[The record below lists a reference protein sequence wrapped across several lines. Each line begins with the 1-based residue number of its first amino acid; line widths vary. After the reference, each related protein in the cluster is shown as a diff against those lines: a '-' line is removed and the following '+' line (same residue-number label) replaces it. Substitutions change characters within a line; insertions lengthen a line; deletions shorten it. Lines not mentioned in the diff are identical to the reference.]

1 MVWIVL
7 IVMKLE
13 DKGFFFPPYYFIII
27 HKHVYIKT
35 HFITEFNK
43 NVQTGS
49 AWRTV
54 SSYRYKSLIISL
66 LPTLTRDAGIRSEGS
81 WPLTRVRRR
90 QAASDDFQVSALAG
104 LERRATACATQWCN
118 DGALTLVQLQLVPA
132 GCYWRASELKQKHLY
147 RALSPACPCQREAES
162 AGKLVFIALCPAVSR
177 SSYLVGHAG

>member
-1 MVWIVL
+1 MVWLVL

-54 SSYRYKSLIISL
+54 SSYRYKSLIVSV
-66 LPTLTRDAGIRSEGS
+66 LPTLTRDAGIRSEGE
-81 WPLTRVRRR
+81 LTFDPC
-90 QAASDDFQVSALAG
+90 QKKADG
-104 LERRATACATQWCN
+104 LWWFSSQCIGWSRTPCDGMCDTMVQRWCIDSCATTACTCRMLLKSFGTQ
-118 DGALTLVQLQLVPA
+118 TETSLQGP
-132 GCYWRASELKQKHLY
+132 
-147 RALSPACPCQREAES
+147 
-162 AGKLVFIALCPAVSR
+162 
-177 SSYLVGHAG
+177 